1 MEIKEIL
8 ERELNLI
15 NKVEEKKGKHE
26 ISLLD
31 SISNGEPYL
40 DLIKEIL
47 NYKREILKMLT
58 AIKVKE
64 VEQGIDKSTSTT
76 SPLAE

>member
-40 DLIKEIL
+40 DLLKEIL
-47 NYKREILKMLT
+47 NYKHEILKMLT

-64 VEQGIDKSTSTT
+64 IEQGTSKSTPAA
-76 SPLAE
+76 SPCGE

>member
-15 NKVEEKKGKHE
+15 NKVEEKKGKYG

-47 NYKREILKMLT
+47 NYKRKILKMLT

-64 VEQGIDKSTSTT
+64 IEQGANRSVPITPPCGK
-76 SPLAE
+76 